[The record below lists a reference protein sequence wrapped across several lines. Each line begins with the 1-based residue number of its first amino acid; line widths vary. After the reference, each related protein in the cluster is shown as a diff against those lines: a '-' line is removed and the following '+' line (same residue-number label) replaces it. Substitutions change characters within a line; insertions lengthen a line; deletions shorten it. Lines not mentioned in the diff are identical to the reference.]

1 MKEDMERRTYAAE
14 LRVSDGE
21 YGDNKPT
28 LKGYAAK
35 FNTLSKSM
43 PIIDEGRQIG
53 TFREQLLPGC
63 FSKALA
69 TSDVRGLINHDAN
82 LILGR
87 TQSGTLRLIEDEIGL
102 RFDND
107 PPDTSYSLDVQV
119 SMRRG
124 DVNQCSFG
132 FRVAPGGDEYVKD
145 PAVENGYIRSI
156 SEISKLF
163 DISVVTFPAYDDTNC
178 AVRTIVSQMKADED
192 EAAAAIK
199 EQDELERRRKCD
211 VHKRRLE
218 LAERSIMR
226 N

>member
-14 LRVSDGE
+14 LRVSDGK

-35 FNTLSKSM
+35 FNSLSNPM

-63 FSKALA
+63 FTKALA
-69 TSDVRGLINHDAN
+69 TSDVRALINHDAN
-82 LILGR
+82 KVLGR
-87 TQSGTLRLIEDEIGL
+87 TQSGTLRLVEDEIGL

-107 PPDTSYSLDVQV
+107 PPDTSYATDLQV

-124 DVNQCSFG
+124 DMTQCSFG
-132 FRVAPGGDEYVKD
+132 FRVADGGDEYVKD
-145 PAVENGYIRSI
+145 PNVENGYIRSI

-163 DISVVTFPAYDDTNC
+163 DTSIVTFPAYDDTHC
-178 AVRTIVSQMKADED
+178 AVRTIVGQMKAEEE

-199 EQDELERRRKCD
+199 EQGEIERRRISNVK
-211 VHKRRLE
+211 KKKLE

>member
-1 MKEDMERRTYAAE
+1 MKEDMERRTYDAE

-35 FNTLSKSM
+35 FNSLSNPM
-43 PIIDEGRQIG
+43 PIIDEGREIG

-69 TSDVRGLINHDAN
+69 TSDVRALINHDAT

-87 TQSGTLRLIEDEIGL
+87 TQSGTLRLTEDEVGL

-107 PPDTSYSLDVQV
+107 PPDTSYSSDIQV

-124 DVNQCSFG
+124 DITQCSFG

-145 PAVENGYIRSI
+145 PNVENGYIRSI

-163 DISVVTFPAYDDTNC
+163 DTSIVTFPAYDDTDC
-178 AVRTIVSQMKADED
+178 AVRSIVSQMKADED

-199 EQDELERRRKCD
+199 EQGEIERRRISNVNRK
-211 VHKRRLE
+211 RLE

-226 N
+226 